1 MDFGREVVII
11 GKPEPGLEIVK
22 SAGSRGIADG
32 KAGKDGVEMV
42 FLKAGS
48 PFCIGSDL
56 ELHGEEDGTE
66 HVGRKPW
73 LRAEIGIAVLHDDVD
88 LREVKVPEFLHDL
101 PGGSRKGMG
110 SIRIVFTKLCPNTV
124 LVGGMAANVNR
135 FQFRNTPNQ
144 KVCTGCAGTKDTLL
158 IKGAKRR
165 TFCTVCQPLF

>member
-1 MDFGREVVII
+1 MGRDWHHWKAR
-11 GKPEPGLEIVK
+11 GGTGNRKRY
-22 SAGSRGIADG
+22 GSRGIADG

-42 FLKAGS
+42 FLKVGG

-56 ELHGEEDGTE
+56 KLHGEEDGTE

-73 LRAEIGIAVLHDDVD
+73 FRAETGIAILHDDVD

-101 PGGSRKGMG
+101 PGGSRKGTG
-110 SIRIVFTKLCPNTV
+110 SIRIVFTKLCQDTV

-144 KVCTGCAGTKDTLL
+144 KVCTGCAGT
-158 IKGAKRR
+158 I
-165 TFCTVCQPLF
+165 CLFN